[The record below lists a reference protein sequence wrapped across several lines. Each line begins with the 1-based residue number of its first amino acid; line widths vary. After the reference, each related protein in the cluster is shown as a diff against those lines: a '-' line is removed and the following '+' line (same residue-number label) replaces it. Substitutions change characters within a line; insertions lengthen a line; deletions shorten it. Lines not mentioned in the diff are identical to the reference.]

1 MSVRLGALAPR
12 AQQAQ
17 LDGFKSRALRL
28 EATTRRHAYVTEWRA
43 LDAAAASA
51 RVMIVV
57 GDGRG
62 EAAGCVDL
70 AAASAGDGEWAVQAA
85 AAAS

>member
-28 EATTRRHAYVTEWRA
+28 DATTRRHAYVTEWRA

-51 RVMIVV
+51 RVT
-57 GDGRG
+57 
-62 EAAGCVDL
+62 
-70 AAASAGDGEWAVQAA
+70 
-85 AAAS
+85 